1 MKKSLYGGDSG
12 HILLYSSR
20 NGMVKERVALAN
32 DLWVDG
38 LSCLYL
44 HPSHLNY
51 SHLKHY
57 AKEHMLRWLVIFRR
71 QEFKESGQVQV
82 VDLLAGPAS
91 KGAGARDREQD
102 SAAWMPVADVSSYV
116 RARMAGKR
124 DAELAAGGAL
134 RDSAAAQSSHSH
146 SAAHRKPDWHVHIV
160 DSSSIKAAVKNQIL
174 TAVKRALNSVL
185 AGANPATF
193 AVCAVDL
200 PFVLIRALT
209 SAVYQTSAHVHAVIE
224 DSHAK
229 QRALCEQLVAYMVKK
244 SGGTLLQAD
253 APLSSG
259 GKSKDKAAAA
269 SAHDSKEKVEMLYIF
284 SVPDRKTDMII
295 YS

>member
-1 MKKSLYGGDSG
+1 M
-12 HILLYSSR
+12 
-20 NGMVKERVALAN
+20 
-32 DLWVDG
+32 
-38 LSCLYL
+38 
-44 HPSHLNY
+44 
-51 SHLKHY
+51 
-57 AKEHMLRWLVIFRR
+57 RWLIIFRR

-82 VDLLAGPAS
+82 VDLLAGQAS
-91 KGAGARDREQD
+91 KGGGAREQD
-102 SAAWMPVADVSSYV
+102 SAAWMAADDVSSYV

-124 DAELAAGGAL
+124 DAELAASGAL
-134 RDSAAAQSSHSH
+134 RESAAAQSSHSH
-146 SAAHRKPDWHVHIV
+146 STSHRKPDWHVHII
-160 DSSSIKAAVKNQIL
+160 DSSSIKAGVKNQIL
-174 TAVKRALNSVL
+174 TAVKRALNSAL

-209 SAVYQTSAHVHAVIE
+209 SAVYQSSAHVHAVIE

-259 GKSKDKAAAA
+259 KSKDKASA
-269 SAHDSKEKVEMLYIF
+269 SAVHEKEKVEMLYIF
-284 SVPDRKTDMII
+284 SVPDRKADMII